1 MTSRCSRAM
10 SISTTPC
17 RRKAWRPWY
26 GVRAWRRRLQARAA
40 RPPSARRPAPPTP
53 PGRRMAA
60 GEGRAMPI
68 TFLATLCP
76 EAESVVAPL
85 RARHDPSARRGLGA
99 HVSLLY
105 PFRPSATDA
114 LDRLQPVAAG
124 QAGFDFMLDRI
135 ERFAA
140 GHPQHPPFVPHV
152 SVALGLRGARADAV
166 EQQLRARLDAHGPI
180 LCRCRELVLLE
191 REHGPWA
198 IRRRFPLAPPI

>member
-1 MTSRCSRAM
+1 
-10 SISTTPC
+10 
-17 RRKAWRPWY
+17 
-26 GVRAWRRRLQARAA
+26 
-40 RPPSARRPAPPTP
+40 
-53 PGRRMAA
+53 
-60 GEGRAMPI
+60 MPI

-140 GHPQHPPFVPHV
+140 GVIFLSPSPQAPFEALVGHLQAAFPDFAGGHPQHPRFVPHV
-152 SVALGLRGARADAV
+152 SVARGLRGARADAV